1 MIKLNLKCE
10 TISGKDER
18 QFDLPNKGL
27 YIFGNTSK
35 VFSSQL
41 FDIIGAMKPLKK
53 GKIIYNGVDLST
65 LSEAELANYR
75 NNVSVVSDS
84 DGFEKTVRKTLLSHL
99 LLQNKS
105 LTDEEMKEVLA
116 SVGLDVK
123 LDEVVANLISSKK
136 ELLSLA
142 CALAKESKIILVERF
157 SKSIT
162 SDYQRFLVLLRKF
175 SGDRLIVLTSTLAY
189 SLEPYC
195 DGVIVDANVIEENTA
210 NEFTPKKDKLSLKQL
225 FSVTRKIISKQL
237 FWVIF
242 IPIIFALG
250 LIFIAIQTSYAF
262 YNPAPAVSAVAKEKG
277 NATARIMKQ
286 FEYRQT
292 KYYIDGDQEIDL
304 TGTILYGDGRTTRGS
319 QEINTAYD
327 FLSKEDLNQ
336 LNDNNVSHKYYGYRN
351 TSIIFDDYTKLP
363 YYSMKLK
370 NIVEADADFVN
381 DVYGMLAGNYP
392 SEVNEIL
399 LPSYVAN
406 GILYGLSQEEGNYDY
421 LLGKELTATVGNNAS
436 TLKICGVFKNDFDTD
451 KYEILKDPDL
461 DTKYAS
467 STKEEQEAYIDIIVD
482 FIFEDIDLQAFVSK
496 GFFDQYP
503 YKFSASGENYVM
515 KSLEEPTTGVVMT
528 YSFAHGYSGSYSP
541 NAFIPFETI
550 DFSNTEYH
558 FYDLDGNEIS
568 NPTLEYAE
576 CYIPLACNNVKED
589 DFYDYID
596 LIDYDYRGNIP
607 LRLKGYYSN
616 PYVSLLNP
624 VILSSTFG
632 NRKTYDIHAEFIT
645 NYEKTREPY
654 CAGAI
659 TKTDFTIEQVN
670 DLLQK
675 GNGYSYSL
683 VDYQWVQEAITQEHY
698 GFLIWGIIFIA
709 TALLSSIVYCFSIMH
724 SNFTVFLRRNGLSKL
739 NLIKIVAASLSIVLL
754 LSFVLSIIGTYV
766 GTSILNNEEN
776 LSFKVNNVPFV
787 HFGIFGYLINIGIV
801 IGVFAIVMPL
811 TLTKKNKIDM
821 LYYKH
826 EDYSSHNSY
835 FDKNMYVSAYD
846 INQRQ
851 KDNI

>member
-1 MIKLNLKCE
+1 MIKLNLKC
-10 TISGKDER
+10 IYDKDER

-27 YIFGNTSK
+27 YIFGKTSK
-35 VFSSQL
+35 AFSWQL
-41 FDIIGAMKPLKK
+41 VDTIGAVKPLKQ
-53 GKIIYNGVDLST
+53 GEIIYNGVDLST

-75 NNVSVVSDS
+75 NNISVVSDS

-123 LDEVVANLISSKK
+123 LDEVVDNLISSKK

-142 CALAKESKIILVERF
+142 CALAKDSKIILVERF
-157 SKSIT
+157 SVSIT
-162 SDYQRFLVLLRKF
+162 SEYKELLVLLRKF
-175 SGDRLIVLTSTLAY
+175 SGDRLIVLTSALAQA
-189 SLEPYC
+189 LEPYC
-195 DGVIVDANVIEENTA
+195 DGVITDANVIEENTP
-210 NEFTPKKDKLSLKQL
+210 NEFLPKKDKLILKQL

-237 FWVIF
+237 FWGIF

-262 YNPAPAVSAVAKEKG
+262 YDPAPAVSAVAKEKG
-277 NATARIMKQ
+277 NTTARIRKQ

-304 TGTILYGDGRTTRGS
+304 TGTTIYGNGKTIRDS
-319 QEINTAYD
+319 QDINTAYD

-363 YYSMKLK
+363 YYSNELK
-370 NIVEADADFVN
+370 KIVEADADFVN
-381 DVYGMLAGNYP
+381 DLYGMLAGNYP

-436 TLKICGVFKNDFDTD
+436 TLKICGVFKKDFDTD

-461 DTKYAS
+461 DTKFVS
-467 STKEEQEAYIDIIVD
+467 STKEEKEAYIEIVVD
-482 FIFEDIDLQAFVSK
+482 FVFENIDLQAFVSK

-503 YKFSASGENYVM
+503 YKFSASGDNYVM
-515 KSLEEPTTGVVMT
+515 KSLEEPTTSISMT
-528 YSFAHGYSGSYSP
+528 TSFAHGYSGSYNP
-541 NAFIPFETI
+541 NAFIAFETI
-550 DFSNTEYH
+550 DFSNTDYH

-576 CYIPLACNNVKED
+576 CYIPLACNDVKED
-589 DFYDYID
+589 DFNDYINF
-596 LIDYDYRGNIP
+596 IDYDYRGNIP
-607 LRLKGYYSN
+607 LKLKGYYSN

-632 NRKTYDIHAEFIT
+632 NRKTYDIHAEYIT
-645 NYEKTREPY
+645 NYEETREPY

-659 TKTDFTIEQVN
+659 TKTDFTREQVN

-683 VDYQWVQEAITQEHY
+683 VDYQWVQKAITQEY
-698 GFLIWGIIFIA
+698 DAFLIWGIIFIA
-709 TALLSSIVYCFSIMH
+709 TALLSSIIYCFSIMH
-724 SNFTVFLRRNGLSKL
+724 SNFAVFLRRNGLSKS
-739 NLIKIVAASLSIVLL
+739 NLIKIVTASLSIVLL

-766 GTSILNNEEN
+766 GTSILNNAEN
-776 LSFKVNNVPFV
+776 LRFKVNNVPFV

-811 TLTKKNKIDM
+811 ILIKKNKIDM

-826 EDYSSHNSY
+826 EDSSSHNS
-835 FDKNMYVSAYD
+835 DSHKNMYVSAYD